1 MTGRRR
7 QYRGSLRS
15 VATAAALMVAFSLPL
30 HAGEPEPS
38 LSGNFLPQ
46 VIAASA
52 PHREALETLLRGR
65 RGLPPWIRAMVSRP
79 KYVALASKRVT
90 VDGKAM
96 QLFSACEAGRCA
108 ESRLRAL
115 FSADG
120 KRVTVYIRDA
130 RQGHLVFGDPTPA
143 ERLAGDF

>member
-1 MTGRRR
+1 M
-7 QYRGSLRS
+7 
-15 VATAAALMVAFSLPL
+15 AAALTVALSLPL
-30 HAGEPEPS
+30 HAEESAPS
-38 LSGNFLPQ
+38 LAGNFLPE
-46 VIAASA
+46 VIASSA

-65 RGLPPWIRAMVSRP
+65 RGLPSWIRAMVARP
-79 KYVALASKRVT
+79 KYIALASKSVP
-90 VDGKAM
+90 VEGKEM

-120 KRVTVYIRDA
+120 KRVTVYIRDS
-130 RQGHLVFGDPTPA
+130 RQGHVILGDPTPA

>member
-1 MTGRRR
+1 M
-7 QYRGSLRS
+7 
-15 VATAAALMVAFSLPL
+15 AAAIAVALAFPL
-30 HAGEPEPS
+30 RAEEPAKG
-38 LSGNFLPQ
+38 LSGNFLPE
-46 VIAASA
+46 VIASSA
-52 PHREALETLLRGR
+52 PHREALEKLLRGR
-65 RGLPPWIRAMVSRP
+65 HGLPPWIRAMVARP
-79 KYVALASKRVT
+79 KYIALASKRVT
-90 VDGKAM
+90 VEGKAM

>member
-1 MTGRRR
+1 M
-7 QYRGSLRS
+7 
-15 VATAAALMVAFSLPL
+15 AAAVIVALAFPL
-30 HAGEPEPS
+30 HAEEPAKG

-46 VIAASA
+46 VIASSP
-52 PHREALETLLRGR
+52 PHREALEKLLRGR

-79 KYVALASKRVT
+79 KYIALASKSVT

-108 ESRLRAL
+108 ESRLHAL

-120 KRVTVYIRDA
+120 KRVTVYIHDA

>member
-1 MTGRRR
+1 M
-7 QYRGSLRS
+7 
-15 VATAAALMVAFSLPL
+15 AAAVAFALAFPL
-30 HAGEPEPS
+30 HAEEPAQS

-46 VIAASA
+46 VIAMSA

-65 RGLPPWIRAMVSRP
+65 RGLPYWIRSMVVRP
-79 KYVALASKRVT
+79 KYIALASKSVA
-90 VDGKAM
+90 VDGKEM

-120 KRVTVYIRDA
+120 KRVTVYIHDA